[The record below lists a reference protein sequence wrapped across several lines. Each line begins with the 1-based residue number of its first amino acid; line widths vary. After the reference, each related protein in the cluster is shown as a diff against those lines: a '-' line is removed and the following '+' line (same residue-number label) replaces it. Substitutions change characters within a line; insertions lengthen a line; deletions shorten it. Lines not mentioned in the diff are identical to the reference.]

1 MKPEDSLEGSDKSG
15 NKTSSRVSKTYI
27 VGLIVILIIG
37 GGLVY
42 SSITNNAHGKKSSKT
57 SAIGPQ
63 QHLIDEIIISSEFTG
78 LPDYAFTSE
87 KTQAGYVVATKIPD
101 ALERIPCYCSCGS
114 IGHDSL
120 KECFISENGEFSDHA
135 SYCDLCVEEALDVY
149 GMQKDGLSLG
159 EIRSKIDEKYSR
171 YGEPTDT
178 PPIT

>member
-1 MKPEDSLEGSDKSG
+1 MKPEDPPKGSDKSG
-15 NKTSSRVSKTYI
+15 NKTSSRISKTYL

-42 SSITNNAHGKKSSKT
+42 SSITNNARGKKSSKT
-57 SAIGPQ
+57 SATDPQ

-87 KTQAGYVVATKIPD
+87 KTQAGYLVATRIPD
-101 ALERIPCYCSCGS
+101 ALEKIPCYCSCGA
-114 IGHDSL
+114 IGHKSL
-120 KECFISENGEFSDHA
+120 KDCFTKDNGGFADHA

-149 GMQKDGLSLG
+149 SMQKDGLPLG
-159 EIRSKIDEKYSR
+159 EIRSRIDEKYSR